1 MTTKTTLTAIISLL
15 VVANSVLAFD
25 NGRPFPKQLKGAA
38 EILEGQTLTSNE
50 LKAYEA
56 RLRGETYTRT
66 EFYQYKRDIKKLS
79 KLGEDVH
86 SGFRL
91 GYDFNKDSDPL
102 RVSDVLNQYAR
113 MLTYIPDHEL
123 NGDPTEYKKVLY
135 ELMDRMTANDRYP
148 TQPNF
153 QGPMKIFTRK
163 EIMYL
168 TSDTW
173 SPRNSR

>member
-1 MTTKTTLTAIISLL
+1 MTTKGILTAIISLL

-25 NGRPFPKQLKGAA
+25 NGRPFPKQLKGA
-38 EILEGQTLTSNE
+38 
-50 LKAYEA
+50 
-56 RLRGETYTRT
+56 

-79 KLGEDVH
+79 KLGEEVH

-91 GYDFNKDSDPL
+91 GYDFDKDSDPL

-113 MLTYIPDHEL
+113 MLSYIPDYEL

-135 ELMDRMTANDRYP
+135 ELIDRMTANDRYP
-148 TQPNF
+148 TKPNF
-153 QGPMKIFTRK
+153 SGPIKIFTR
-163 EIMYL
+163 EEVRYNEGY
-168 TSDTW
+168 DW